1 MKVLMIGAGN
11 MGLTFAE
18 GMVSSPHIK
27 KNHLLVYDKCDVLRA
42 KLQKDGR
49 FMLFDTLEPALKVAN
64 VIFIAVKPHHSE
76 SLFSAMRLHLNDQ
89 QIIVSLMAGV
99 TIESII
105 EATGISKVV
114 RAMPNLPAKVSKGV
128 TAYTET
134 EAVSKIEQMA
144 IRNLLD
150 STGVAIHVQNE
161 TYINKSTGISGS
173 GPAYVFYFM
182 QSMMEAALKMGFS
195 KSDSKILVGNTFEG
209 AVELF
214 KNSEMSPSGWIDKVA
229 SKGGTTEAAIESM
242 KDNNVSML
250 IKNAA
255 YAAFERAVE
264 LGQENT
270 AYATFEGAV
279 ELDHENAV

>member
-18 GMVSSPHIK
+18 GMASSPHIK
-27 KNHLLVYDKCDVLRA
+27 KKHLLIYDKSDDLRA
-42 KLQKDGR
+42 HLKKDDR
-49 FMLFDTLEPALKVAN
+49 FLIFDTIEPALKIAH
-64 VIFIAVKPHHSE
+64 VIFIAVKPHHSD
-76 SLFSAMRLHLNDQ
+76 SLFRTMRPHLNKQ

-99 TIESII
+99 TMQLIMS
-105 EATGISKVV
+105 ATGLNKIV
-114 RAMPNLPAKVSKGV
+114 RAMPNLPAKISKGV
-128 TAYTET
+128 TAFTET

-150 STGVAIHVQNE
+150 STGVAIHVKDE

-182 QSMMEAALKMGFS
+182 QSMMEASVKMGFS
-195 KSDSKILVGNTFEG
+195 KNDSKILVSNTFEG

-214 KNSEMSPSGWIDKVA
+214 QNSDMTPLGWIEKVT
-229 SKGGTTEAAIESM
+229 SKGGTTEAAIDSM

-255 YAAFERAVE
+255 YVAFERAVE
-264 LGQENT
+264 MGQEN
-270 AYATFEGAV
+270 
-279 ELDHENAV
+279 HS

>member
-27 KNHLLVYDKCDVLRA
+27 NKNLLIYDKSEDLRA
-42 KLQKDGR
+42 LLHKDERFRVFDILQ
-49 FMLFDTLEPALKVAN
+49 PALEIAH

-76 SLFSAMRLHLNDQ
+76 SLFAEMRPHLNDQ

-99 TIESII
+99 TMGSIM
-105 EATGISKVV
+105 EHTGVSKVV

-128 TAYTET
+128 TAFTET
-134 EAVSKIEQMA
+134 AAVSKIEQMA
-144 IRNLLD
+144 IRELLD
-150 STGVAIHVQNE
+150 STGTAIHVENE

-182 QSMMEAALKMGFS
+182 QSMMDASMKMGFS
-195 KSDSKILVGNTFEG
+195 KVDSKILVSNTFEG

-214 KNSEMSPSGWIDKVA
+214 KNSDMATSGWIDKVT
-229 SKGGTTEAAIESM
+229 SKGGTTEAAIDSM

-255 YAAFERAVE
+255 YKAFERAVE
-264 LGQENT
+264 LGQENET
-270 AYATFEGAV
+270 Q
-279 ELDHENAV
+279 